1 MRLLSGEEPTICLF
15 RKENDALSPLSPNF
29 ILLIRYCGLI
39 VFYDRTYNVEVVA
52 LKL

>member
-1 MRLLSGEEPTICLF
+1 MRLFFGEVSMICLF
-15 RKENDALSPLSPNF
+15 RKESDALSPLSPNS

-39 VFYDRTYNVEVVA
+39 GFYDRTYNVEVVA

>member
-1 MRLLSGEEPTICLF
+1 VRLLSGEEPPTCFF
-15 RKENDALSPLSPNF
+15 RKENDTLSPLSPNS

-39 VFYDRTYNVEVVA
+39 GFYDRTYNVEVVA